1 MKYLSYIWS
10 VILVVIITPFFT
22 LYIYKSNSIAW
33 NNNLHFMA
41 KQIETYMYN
50 VQIYNNQLVISH
62 TSDDPKYWLKF
73 LITHNVFILDYTLT
87 DNSFVVTAI
96 PEVSFKF
103 HRLIELEQKSL
114 PEYVESVTND
124 SQKAYKI
131 SFIKK

>member
-1 MKYLSYIWS
+1 
-10 VILVVIITPFFT
+10 
-22 LYIYKSNSIAW
+22 
-33 NNNLHFMA
+33 MA

-73 LITHNVFILDYTLT
+73 LITHNLFILDYTLT

-114 PEYVESVTND
+114 TEYVESVTND
-124 SQKAYKI
+124 SQKAYQI